1 MVSRRDIVMI
11 SAPSLDAAVNV
22 SGISSLVSELSTA
35 LAGKISYQYI
45 RLGKPQTGGRV
56 RRLLA
61 SLISILRAVGTLL
74 SSRASVF
81 HSNTAFDVNSIYRDS
96 VLISVAKAAGKRV
109 ILHVHGGYF
118 VHEPASGLVRK
129 LLARLLK
136 SADRVVFLSST
147 EQKEFEVRYPEYASK
162 MCAIYNSLNLDGIE
176 RFCAGAHEGDQLQVA
191 FVGRFVD
198 TKGVNIVLEAA
209 RAEYPCKVHF
219 FVHGDGPL
227 REIVNRAAAENPS
240 LTKAQIFSHD
250 QWREVLC
257 RYDILL
263 LPSISGEGMP
273 MVILEGMALGLVPI
287 TTAIASIPE
296 VVKDGTRGILVP
308 FNDVAAVVDAISDL
322 AENRSKLKRMRDA
335 CRVYAR
341 DNFDVRVGSAR
352 ILEIY
357 RSLAQD
363 HDASSRQH

>member
-1 MVSRRDIVMI
+1 MI
-11 SAPSLDAAVNV
+11 SAPALDAAVNV

-45 RLGKPQTGGRV
+45 RLGKPQLGGRV

-61 SLISILRAVGTLL
+61 SLISILRAIGALI
-74 SSRASVF
+74 SSRASIF

-96 VLISVAKAAGKRV
+96 VLISIAKAARKRV
-109 ILHVHGGYF
+109 VLHVHGGYY

-136 SADRVVFLSST
+136 SADRVVFLSNT
-147 EQKEFEVRYPEYASK
+147 EKKKFESRYPEYASK
-162 MCAIYNSLNLDGIE
+162 MCAIYNSLNLDDID
-176 RFCAGAHEGDQLQVA
+176 RFGAGAHEGEHLEVA

-198 TKGVNIVLEAA
+198 TKGLKIVLEAA

-227 REIVNRAAAENPS
+227 RGIVDQAVKENPS

-250 QWREVLC
+250 RWREVLC
-257 RYDILL
+257 RYDVLL
-263 LPSISGEGMP
+263 LPSVSGEGMP
-273 MVILEGMALGLVPI
+273 MVVLEGMALGVVPI

-308 FNDVAAVVDAISDL
+308 CNDLAAVVHAISDL
-322 AENRSKLKRMRDA
+322 AKNRVKLGQMRDA

-352 ILEIY
+352 LLEIY
-357 RSLAQD
+357 RSLEQD
-363 HDASSRQH
+363 QDLNKQ